1 MPAAK
6 TFSDRVV
13 ERYDSAPL
21 IEVVVD
27 IIAASQAIP
36 LLNARG
42 DLQLVDGLDYGAAHE
57 ADPLFVIDFCFALAP
72 TPFFPGT
79 STLRVR

>member
-36 LLNARG
+36 LLNAR
-42 DLQLVDGLDYGAAHE
+42 
-57 ADPLFVIDFCFALAP
+57 VIFSLSMALIMALP
-72 TPFFPGT
+72 MKPILY
-79 STLRVR
+79 S

>member
-27 IIAASQAIP
+27 IIAASQATH
-36 LLNARG
+36 
-42 DLQLVDGLDYGAAHE
+42 Y
-57 ADPLFVIDFCFALAP
+57 
-72 TPFFPGT
+72 
-79 STLRVR
+79 